1 VNKKSI
7 LAVMFVLF
15 LFFPTIHGIFL
26 IKFVSA
32 NFLPAPIPAHTVEI
46 NANGEITGTD
56 KIQRSGNIYTFI
68 GDVVGSI
75 VILCNGIVVDGAG
88 YTLLGNGNRT
98 GIWFQAITGVT
109 IKNLHIRN
117 FTYGVEFTYG
127 MSTEGCSAIT
137 LSGNTITDNE
147 HGITVWLFSS
157 NNQFLDNIIANNTYG
172 ITLNHSP
179 NNFFR
184 NNQLVNNKYNFRV
197 SSETGVQM
205 TYFINDIDNS
215 NTVDG
220 KPIIY
225 WVNEQDKN
233 VPSGTGFVV
242 LINCKNI
249 TVQNLSL
256 TNNSQGILLVATNNS
271 LIEKN
276 FIANNNFGIVLF
288 APYEQCVG
296 NSIIGNNITSNSN
309 DGINSWNSEKTVV
322 SENRITNNQE
332 IGINFYDSRGA
343 VISENTI
350 AGNKEDQ
357 IKFWGGDSS
366 DNTALDNQIE
376 NNQDNTIPEN
386 NLTLFGFLFLGIIFL
401 TMKLDYSRKE
411 KNEKQ

>member
-1 VNKKSI
+1 MNKKSI
-7 LAVMFVLF
+7 LVAMFILF
-15 LFFPTIHGIFL
+15 LIFSIIPEIFL
-26 IKFVSA
+26 IKFAST
-32 NFLPAPIPAHTVEI
+32 NFLPAPIPEHTIEI
-46 NANGEITGTD
+46 NANGEISGTD
-56 KIQRSGNIYTFI
+56 KIQRNANIYTFT
-68 GDVVGSI
+68 GDIVGSI
-75 VILCNGIVVDGAG
+75 IILCNGIVFDGAG

-98 GIWFQAITGVT
+98 GIWLQAITGVT

-117 FTYGVEFTYG
+117 FTHGIEFTYG
-127 MSTEGCSAIT
+127 MSTEGCSDIT
-137 LSGNTITDNE
+137 LSGNTITNNE

-157 NNQFLDNIIANNTYG
+157 NNQFLDNIIANNTFG

-205 TYFINDIDNS
+205 TYFINDIDDS

-225 WVNEQDKN
+225 WVNEHDKN

-242 LINCKNI
+242 LVNCRNI

-276 FIANNNFGIVLF
+276 YIANNNFGIALF

-296 NSIIGNNITSNSN
+296 NSIIGNNITSNSK

-322 SENRITNNQE
+322 TQNRITNNQE

-343 VISENTI
+343 VISENI
-350 AGNKEDQ
+350 ISGNKEDQ
-357 IKFWGGDSS
+357 IKFWGGDSN
-366 DNTALDNQIE
+366 DNTVLDNQIE
-376 NNQDNTIPEN
+376 NNQDNTIPE
-386 NLTLFGFLFLGIIFL
+386 FPSWIIL
-401 TMKLDYSRKE
+401 IVGLSIVLILSIIYRQRIKEERK
-411 KNEKQ
+411 K

>member
-1 VNKKSI
+1 MNKKSI
-7 LAVMFVLF
+7 LVAMFILF
-15 LFFPTIHGIFL
+15 LIFSIIPEIFL
-26 IKFVSA
+26 IKFAST
-32 NFLPAPIPAHTVEI
+32 NFLPAPIPEHTIEI
-46 NANGEITGTD
+46 NANGEISGTD
-56 KIQRSGNIYTFI
+56 KIQRNANIYTFT
-68 GDVVGSI
+68 GDIVGSI
-75 VILCNGIVVDGAG
+75 VILCNGIVFDGAG

-98 GIWFQAITGVT
+98 GIWLQAITGVT

-117 FTYGVEFTYG
+117 FTHGIEFTYG
-127 MSTEGCSAIT
+127 MSTEGCSDIT
-137 LSGNTITDNE
+137 LSGNTITNNE

-157 NNQFLDNIIANNTYG
+157 NNQFLDNIIANNTFG

-205 TYFINDIDNS
+205 TYFINDIDDS

-225 WVNEQDKN
+225 WVNEHDKN

-242 LINCKNI
+242 LVNCRNI

-276 FIANNNFGIVLF
+276 YIANNNFGIALF

-296 NSIIGNNITSNSN
+296 NSIIGNNITSNSK

-322 SENRITNNQE
+322 TQNRITNNQE

-343 VISENTI
+343 VISENI
-350 AGNKEDQ
+350 ISGNKEDQ
-357 IKFWGGDSS
+357 IKFWGGDSN
-366 DNTALDNQIE
+366 DNTVLDNQIE
-376 NNQDNTIPEN
+376 NNQDNTIPE
-386 NLTLFGFLFLGIIFL
+386 FPSWIIL
-401 TMKLDYSRKE
+401 IVGLSIVLILSIIYRQRIKEERK
-411 KNEKQ
+411 K